1 MNVAVLFSGGKDSTY
16 ALYLALNEGLNVKT
30 LLSINPLR
38 DDSYMFHKP
47 CIELAS
53 LQADCIGI
61 PIIEETVSGVKEKEV
76 KELERVLACLDVEGI
91 VSGAVES
98 QYQKTRI
105 EKVCAN
111 LGLKSFSPHWQKNPS
126 TLLTDILSDGFEVMV
141 VGVAAQG
148 LDDAWL
154 GRIISSQDIKLL
166 EDLEKKFGVHI
177 CGEGGEYETFVV
189 DGPIFT
195 KKIRVEDSEKK
206 WDGQRGSLIIIE
218 TELEDKT

>member
-30 LLSINPLR
+30 LLSLNPLR

-47 CIELAS
+47 CIELTS
-53 LQADCIGI
+53 LQASCIGI
-61 PIIEETVSGVKEKEV
+61 PIIEESVSGVKEKEV
-76 KELERVLACLDVEGI
+76 EELERVLAGLDVEGV

-111 LGLKSFSPHWQKNPS
+111 LGLKSFSPLWHMNPS
-126 TLLTDILSDGFEVMV
+126 TLLSDILSAGFEVMV

-148 LDDAWL
+148 LDHNWL
-154 GRIISSQDIKLL
+154 GRIITGQEVKLL
-166 EDLEKKFGVHI
+166 VDLEENLGVHI
-177 CGEGGEYETFVV
+177 CGEGGEYETLVV

-195 KKIRVEDSEKK
+195 KKIKVKESRKT
-206 WDGQRGSLIIIE
+206 WDGQSGSLVILE
-218 TELEDKT
+218 TELVDKT

>member
-111 LGLKSFSPHWQKNPS
+111 LGLKSFSPLWQKNPS